1 MKTKPNRK
9 SLPLISILI
18 LLAGAVGSIVFTL
31 NAGRNNSSV
40 LLPILFIGWVISPY
54 LALLA
59 IHFYSRLRQSFSDA
73 FYLRMTGFITL
84 FTTVAY
90 SGIFSP
96 KGMKP
101 AFVFLVVPLISWMII
116 VLMSLLSMRKKLN
129 N

>member
-1 MKTKPNRK
+1 MKTEPLRK
-9 SLPLISILI
+9 SLPFISILI
-18 LLAGAVGSIVFTL
+18 LLAGAAGSIVFTL

-40 LLPILFIGWVISPY
+40 LLQLLFLGWVISPY

-59 IHFYSRLRQSFSDA
+59 FHFYSRLWQSISDA

-84 FTTVAY
+84 FNTVVY

-101 AFVFLVVPLISWMII
+101 AFVFLVVPLISWMTIA
-116 VLMSLLSMRKKLN
+116 VVSLFSQRKKLN
-129 N
+129 K